1 LLLTLGGSAYTA
13 LGGLGGSVMVPEGN
27 SFEIGQGLKR
37 GAPFS
42 RQPGRGGVENKHS
55 TDAESPPPPL
65 RVYTRSGM
73 LRSRF

>member
-27 SFEIGQGLKR
+27 TFEISQGLKR

-42 RQPGRGGVENKHS
+42 RQPGRGGC
-55 TDAESPPPPL
+55 
-65 RVYTRSGM
+65 
-73 LRSRF
+73 